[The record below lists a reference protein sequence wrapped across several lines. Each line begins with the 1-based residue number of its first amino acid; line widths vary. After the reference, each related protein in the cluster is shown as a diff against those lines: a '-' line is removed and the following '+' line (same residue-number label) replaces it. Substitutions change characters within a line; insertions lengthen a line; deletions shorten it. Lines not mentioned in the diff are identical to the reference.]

1 MNAML
6 KKAAII
12 LLASALTFLLAFPFL
27 PAVASGE
34 GDIALAAGEHADE
47 SGMKSEAK
55 EGAPG
60 LEATSAET
68 YFTQGTAAEAGED
81 EKAPAADFTAA
92 ALSIEGAPDPWEVTS
107 LKISKD
113 VDLVEAVDP
122 EIGLEKT
129 ASEDY
134 LEMTVGEKKEV
145 TFTIKVTAS
154 LSPDTYYIAGNIF
167 VQNTGEWPADVTAVS
182 DTVWYKASGPSWLA
196 APSSITTT
204 VPLGDNSI
212 PTGGPHVYSYAGT
225 FTLPVALS
233 SVAAMSNLIEITISN
248 KPDPPKPG
256 MKSWTFQEREDFDK
270 PAVGGPQ
277 VVSLEDVESMD
288 PSTGLG
294 YEIKSVTVNG
304 SPAGSLAGPWLL
316 DLDYAPYTLLITKEL
331 TAEAA
336 GIYTLNNKARIGEL
350 EDEVEV
356 EIEIKEREEI
366 VGSITGQKYVDLD
379 ADGKLDTGEPG
390 LEGVLI
396 RLYRVNGPDGDVQ
409 AAAVLLAASLVGQTY
424 TDGDGY
430 FSFTDLDPGKY
441 LVSEEVPK
449 GYYPTSANPVE
460 VAVDSEEPVE
470 VLFLNAPFASVAG
483 AKWLDTNGN
492 GRADEGE
499 SGLDEV
505 TIQLLD
511 ADGLLVAE
519 TKTAGGGG
527 YSFVALKPGRY
538 IVQERVP
545 FGYEATTPT
554 AVTFD
559 LLPGEKKKVDF
570 FNRVPVA
577 GEVVTPPVEPQV
589 QVGAEQTLPA
599 TGFDVLYL
607 LVAMGMFLAAGA
619 LLASLGAARMI
630 RAR

>member
-12 LLASALTFLLAFPFL
+12 LTASVLILLFAFPFL

-34 GDIALAAGEHADE
+34 GDTVLATGEHVDE
-47 SGMKSEAK
+47 SGMKDMAK
-55 EGAPG
+55 DGAPG
-60 LEATSAET
+60 LEATSAERW
-68 YFTQGTAAEAGED
+68 FTEIDTAEDGE
-81 EKAPAADFTAA
+81 EGKAPAADFTAA
-92 ALSIEGAPDPWEVTS
+92 ALSIEGGPDPWEVTS
-107 LKISKD
+107 LDIWKD
-113 VDLVEAVDP
+113 VDLVKAVDP
-122 EIGLEKT
+122 QIGLKKT

-134 LEMTVGEKKEV
+134 LEMTVGEKEEV
-145 TFTIKVTAS
+145 TFTIEVTAS

-167 VQNTGEWPADVTAVS
+167 VQNKGDWPADVTAVS
-182 DTVWYKASGPSWLA
+182 DTIWYKDGGPSWLA

-204 VPLGDNSI
+204 VPLGDDSI

-225 FTLPVALS
+225 FTLPVPLS
-233 SVAAMSNLIEITISN
+233 GVTTMSNLIEITISN

-256 MKSWTFQEREDFDK
+256 MKSWTFQKREDFNK
-270 PAVGGPQ
+270 PAAGGPQ
-277 VVSLEDVESMD
+277 VVSLEDIESID

-304 SPAGSLAGPWLL
+304 SPAGSLTGPWSL
-316 DLDYAPYTLLITKEL
+316 DLAFAPYTLLITKEL

-336 GIYTLNNKARIGEL
+336 GTYTLNNKAVIGEL

-356 EIEIKEREEI
+356 EIEVKEEEKI
-366 VGSITGQKYVDLD
+366 VGGIAGHKYVDLD
-379 ADGKLDTGEPG
+379 ADGELDTGEPG

-396 RLYRVNGPDGDVQ
+396 RLYRVNGPDGDGQ
-409 AAAVLLAASLVGQTY
+409 GAAALLAASLVSQTY

-430 FSFTDLDPGKY
+430 FSFTDLDPGEY
-441 LVSEEVPK
+441 LVSEEVPE

-483 AKWLDTNGN
+483 TKWLDTNGN
-492 GRADEGE
+492 GGADEGE

-527 YSFVALKPGRY
+527 YSFAGLKPGRY
-538 IVQERVP
+538 TVQESVP
-545 FGYEATTPT
+545 FGYEATAPT

-559 LLPGEKKKVDF
+559 LLAGEKKRVDF

-577 GEVVTPPVEPQV
+577 GEVVTPPAEPQV
-589 QVGAEQTLPA
+589 QVRAEQTLPA

-607 LVAMGMFLAAGA
+607 LVVMGMLLVAGA